1 MRFFQSK
8 DIPGTAGDNVIQA
21 SRLDSA
27 IVSVL
32 FPGHD
37 TCPEIVEQNDL
48 VFRKDTSMYLERKG
62 HSVCNLQRSRK
73 DRQLARQTHR
83 LPSAEADLLSKY
95 LHLHLY
101 QGHRM
106 KQIQENVAI

>member
-83 LPSAEADLLSKY
+83 LPSAEADLY
-95 LHLHLY
+95 LNTCTCISIKDI
-101 QGHRM
+101 G
-106 KQIQENVAI
+106 